1 MLEVDLNAL
10 DTALAA
16 GEPLIDV
23 READEFAQ
31 VRVPGA
37 SLIPLSEFVARVG
50 EIPDAETVYI
60 ICAVGGRSLKPLN
73 ISRPAASMP
82 FRWPVERW
90 RGTSRVVRSR
100 PGNRA

>member
-31 VRVPGA
+31 VRVPGGDA
-37 SLIPLSEFVARVG
+37 HSAQRIRLS
-50 EIPDAETVYI
+50 
-60 ICAVGGRSLKPLN
+60 
-73 ISRPAASMP
+73 
-82 FRWPVERW
+82 
-90 RGTSRVVRSR
+90 RG
-100 PGNRA
+100 